1 MQRWARMKCLWL
13 AENKIHGL
21 VVELDEGEWRIRN
34 QPKLGPTADRCR
46 ENSRPRIMRNQEW
59 DTATAE
65 LDTLDLAELVL
76 GLLSLDTVD
85 SEAALGVV
93 NQTEV
98 LARLLDVD
106 DIHEAGGEGHVGADL
121 VVDLDQALH
130 DNGLGLAVV
139 ESVLQAVADEDDQ
152 GETVASLVGTGRGL
166 GSVATGQ
173 LVQQPVLGGAK
184 ALLVLLSCSLGMTVS
199 IVIAFAFDLLW
210 ERARCPRIANLQ
222 MLCATHCHR
231 TGTIDSRAT
240 DDL

>member
-1 MQRWARMKCLWL
+1 M
-13 AENKIHGL
+13 
-21 VVELDEGEWRIRN
+21 IRN

-76 GLLSLDTVD
+76 SLLGLDTVD

-98 LARLLDVD
+98 LASLLDVD

-139 ESVLQAVADEDDQ
+139 EGVLQAVADEDDQ
-152 GETVASLVGTGRGL
+152 GEAVASLVGTGRGL

-173 LVQQPVLGGAK
+173 FVQQPVLGGAK

-199 IVIAFAFDLLW
+199 IVIIGVWSRVTESERLLSQNRKFANGAW
-210 ERARCPRIANLQ
+210 ATIAIGLDNRL
-222 MLCATHCHR
+222 
-231 TGTIDSRAT
+231 SRH
-240 DDL
+240 